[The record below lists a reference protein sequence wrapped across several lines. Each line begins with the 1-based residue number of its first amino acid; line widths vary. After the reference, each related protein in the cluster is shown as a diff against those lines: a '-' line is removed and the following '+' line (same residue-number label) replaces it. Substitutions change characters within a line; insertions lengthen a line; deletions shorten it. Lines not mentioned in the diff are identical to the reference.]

1 MDTERRR
8 CCLSQSTCE
17 IRFERRLT
25 PSVPKTDIIRSN
37 ERSSIFQLHFDN
49 KLLHLISLLSVV
61 LLSIP
66 IDYQRQSIF
75 LSEKKKVFNS

>member
-1 MDTERRR
+1 MDTEPRR

-49 KLLHLISLLSVV
+49 KLLHLISLLPVV
-61 LLSIP
+61 LLSI
-66 IDYQRQSIF
+66 IDHERQSIF
-75 LSEKKKVFNS
+75 LFNKKKVFNT